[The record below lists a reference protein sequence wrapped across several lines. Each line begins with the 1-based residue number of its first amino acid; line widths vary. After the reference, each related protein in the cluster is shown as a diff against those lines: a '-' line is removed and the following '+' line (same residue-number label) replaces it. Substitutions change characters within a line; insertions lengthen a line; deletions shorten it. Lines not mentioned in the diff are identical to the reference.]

1 MATPVPESP
10 VEIGQREVAEF
21 RRGVE
26 ALKAAVGRV
35 IVGQRE
41 VVDAAVTTI
50 LAGGHL
56 LLEGVPGT
64 GKTLLVR
71 TLARCLDLKFSRIQA
86 TPDLMPADV
95 LGTPWVDE
103 RDGRREV
110 RFRPGPV
117 FGNVVLVDEVNR
129 ATPKT
134 QSALLEA
141 MEERQV
147 TVSGETHPLP
157 DPFVVLATE
166 NPIEMEGTYP
176 LPEAQLDRF
185 LLKVLVPS
193 PKAADLETILDRA
206 AGERMPEAG
215 PVLGAAQVRAMISLA
230 RRAILGDRVRGYVA
244 RLVEATRPDAPSPSP
259 LVARFVR
266 YGASA
271 RGALA
276 LALAGKVLAL
286 TEGRAHVA
294 REDVRAVA
302 HAALR
307 HRVVLNFEG
316 EAEGVTVDRVLDEVL
331 AQVGP
336 G

>member
-1 MATPVPESP
+1 MSTSV
-10 VEIGQREVAEF
+10 EVAEREVIEF
-21 RRGVE
+21 RRSVDL
-26 ALKAAVGRV
+26 LKANVGRV
-35 IVGQRE
+35 LVGQRD
-41 VVDAAVTTI
+41 VVDAAITTI
-50 LAGGHL
+50 LSSGHL

-71 TLARCLDLKFSRIQA
+71 TLAKSLALSFARVQC

-95 LGTPWVDE
+95 IGTPWIDE
-103 RDGRREV
+103 REGRKEY

-117 FGNVVLVDEVNR
+117 FAQIVLVDEVNR

-147 TVSGETHPLP
+147 TVSGETHKLP
-157 DPFVVLATE
+157 EPFIVLATE

-185 LLKVLVPS
+185 LVKVIVPAS
-193 PKAADLETILDRA
+193 NAAELEAILDRG
-206 AGERMPEAG
+206 AGETIPEAG
-215 PVLGAAQVRAMISLA
+215 PVLDGPRVRAMQALV
-230 RRAILGDRVRGYVA
+230 RRAVLGDRVRAYIA
-244 RLVEATRPDAPSPSP
+244 RLVEATRPDGSNPPP
-259 LVARFVR
+259 LVKRFVR

-286 TEGRAHVA
+286 ADGRPQVA
-294 REDVRAVA
+294 REDVRHIA
-302 HAALR
+302 HPALR

-316 EAEGVTVDRVLDEVL
+316 EAEGVTVDRILDEVL
-331 AQVGP
+331 AHVGA

>member
-1 MATPVPESP
+1 MSSAL
-10 VEIGQREVAEF
+10 EVAEREVVEF
-21 RRGVE
+21 RRSVD
-26 ALKAAVGRV
+26 ALKAEIGHV
-35 IVGQRE
+35 IVGHRD
-41 VVDAAVTTI
+41 VVDASIVTI

-71 TLARCLDLKFSRIQA
+71 TLSRALALSFARVQC

-95 LGTPWVDE
+95 VGTPWIDE
-103 RDGRREV
+103 REGRREY

-117 FGNVVLVDEVNR
+117 FAQVVLVDEVNR

-147 TVSGETHPLP
+147 TVSGETPRLP
-157 DPFVVLATE
+157 DPFIVLATE

-193 PKAADLETILDRA
+193 ASAPELEAILDRG
-206 AGERMPEAG
+206 AGEAVPEAG
-215 PVLGAAQVRAMISLA
+215 PVLDGPRVSAMQSVVR
-230 RRAILGDRVRGYVA
+230 RVVLGDRVRAYIA
-244 RLVEATRPDAPSPSP
+244 RLIEATRPDASKPSP
-259 LVARFVR
+259 LVKRYVR

-286 TEGRAHVA
+286 TEARPQVA
-294 REDVRAVA
+294 REDVRRIAD
-302 HAALR
+302 AALR
-307 HRVVLNFEG
+307 HRVVLNCEG
-316 EAEGVTVDRVLDEVL
+316 EAEGVTVEKVLDEVL
-331 AQVGP
+331 NQVGP

>member
-1 MATPVPESP
+1 MSTPG
-10 VEIGQREVAEF
+10 VEVAAREVEEF
-21 RRGVE
+21 QHSVA
-26 ALKAAVGRV
+26 ALRAAVARV
-35 IVGQRE
+35 IVGQQP
-41 VVDAAVTTI
+41 VVDAAITTL

-71 TLARCLDLKFSRIQA
+71 TIARSLALQFARIQC

-95 LGTPWVDE
+95 VGTPWVDE
-103 RDGRREV
+103 EGGRRTY

-117 FGNVVLVDEVNR
+117 FAQIVLVDEVNR

-147 TVSGETHPLP
+147 TVSGETHRLP
-157 DPFVVLATE
+157 EPFFVLATE

-193 PKAADLETILDRA
+193 PAAAELEAILDRT
-206 AGERMPEAG
+206 AGEAAPEAG
-215 PVLGAAQVRAMISLA
+215 PVLDAARVRAMQTLV
-230 RRAILGDRVRGYVA
+230 RRAVLGDRVRGHIA
-244 RLVEATRPDAPSPSP
+244 RLIEATRPDGPNPPP
-259 LVARFVR
+259 LVRRFVR

-276 LALAGKVLAL
+276 LALAGKAIALAA
-286 TEGRAHVA
+286 GRPQVS
-294 REDVRAVA
+294 RDDVRGVA

-331 AQVGP
+331 GHVGA